1 MIYGYARVSS
11 LGQAEYGTSLDNQ
24 EQKLRDAGA
33 QVIYKDTYTGTKLDR
48 PEFSKLK
55 EILRSGDTLVVTR
68 LDRFARTASEGDKL
82 IGELLDKG
90 VTVNILDMGVL
101 DNSTIGKMIRII
113 FLAFA
118 EFERNTIM
126 ERMNE
131 GKRIKK
137 ERGELVEGR
146 PSKFSDK
153 FAEKFTE
160 LYAKHASGEI
170 SIGDACKELG
180 ICRASWYNYCKLV

>member
-48 PEFSKLK
+48 PEFTKLK
-55 EILRSGDTLVVTR
+55 EILTSGDTLIVTR

-113 FLAFA
+113 FFSPWLVS
-118 EFERNTIM
+118 I
-126 ERMNE
+126 
-131 GKRIKK
+131 IKYPFFPI
-137 ERGELVEGR
+137 GR
-146 PSKFSDK
+146 SF
-153 FAEKFTE
+153 
-160 LYAKHASGEI
+160 
-170 SIGDACKELG
+170 
-180 ICRASWYNYCKLV
+180 

>member
-11 LGQAEYGTSLDNQ
+11 LGQAEYGTSLDGQ
-24 EQKLRDAGA
+24 EEKLRQAGA
-33 QVIYKDTYTGTKLDR
+33 EVIYKDAYTGTKIDR
-48 PEFSKLK
+48 PEFDKLRATLK
-55 EILRSGDTLVVTR
+55 DGDTLIVCK

-82 IGELLDKG
+82 IGELLNAG
-90 VTVNILDMGVL
+90 VTVRILDMGTL
-101 DNSTIGKMIRII
+101 DNSAIGRAMRMM

-137 ERGELVEGR
+137 ARGGRTEGR
-146 PSKFSDK
+146 LPCTTL
-153 FAEKFTE
+153 EKFQE
-160 LYAKHASGEI
+160 VYERQQAGEI
-170 SIGDACKELG
+170 SVAKGCKELG
-180 ICRASWYNYCKLV
+180 ICKASWYNYVKAL